1 MTIKERNNTNKIKTV
16 SLFSGA
22 GGLDIGAI
30 MAGAHIIFANDMMKE
45 ACMSYSTNIGDHIVN
60 GDINSVMDR
69 LDGIE
74 NVDMVIGGPPCQGFS
89 VAGKMDV
96 NDKRSQL
103 IWSYVKV
110 ISKVKP
116 KAFIMEN
123 VKALGLLEK
132 WKPIRE
138 KLLSELRHLGYS

>member
-1 MTIKERNNTNKIKTV
+1 
-16 SLFSGA
+16 
-22 GGLDIGAI
+22 
-30 MAGAHIIFANDMMKE
+30 
-45 ACMSYSTNIGDHIVN
+45 MS
-60 GDINSVMDR
+60 R
-69 LDGIE
+69 
-74 NVDMVIGGPPCQGFS
+74 FS

-138 KLLSELRHLGYS
+138 NYYQNSDTWGIL